1 MQRRLPP
8 KPTASNIK
16 NQRIT
21 ELAALLPV
29 TDWGKAHEIE
39 ITETDPLTGNSITLL
54 CAGGALAL
62 PDGSWYFRQ
71 QSAYRD

>member
-8 KPTASNIK
+8 AKRHQTS

-39 ITETDPLTGNSITLL
+39 ITETDPLTGKQHYP
-54 CAGGALAL
+54 ALRRRRVGIA
-62 PDGSWYFRQ
+62 
-71 QSAYRD
+71 